1 MAQLTECVR
10 FSVPAEV
17 KAEWKAKA
25 AKRGMPLS
33 AFLRDVADDL
43 IAAHELEVACAE
55 LELRT
60 TQATLQ

>member
-1 MAQLTECVR
+1 MARLTERIR

-17 KAEWKAKA
+17 KAEWQARA
-25 AKRGMPLS
+25 AERGMSLS

-55 LELRT
+55 LELRMT
-60 TQATLQ
+60 KATLQ